1 MATSDKSVHSIESD
15 EHGETATSLT
25 HYDFVL
31 AVIPVLLLAGLLV
44 GNLAPVSLQLA
55 LGGAALVSVL
65 VVIDALFVHPP
76 SGRGGR

>member
-1 MATSDKSVHSIESD
+1 
-15 EHGETATSLT
+15 
-25 HYDFVL
+25 
-31 AVIPVLLLAGLLV
+31 LLAGLLV

-55 LGGAALVSVL
+55 LGGAALVSIL